1 MMRPATDGADT
12 DPREYKTSIPA
23 VCQGRFVQIRL
34 PIADFR
40 DWWHATRDRDVV
52 RTVWLFWIAL
62 SGVVKK
68 RLKQE
73 AGHTVL
79 RDPTSGGCRSA
90 SQHCYICRSSIAHR
104 DSTLGRRRWSLDE
117 LGRHLASHHGHLSLS
132 MYYRSVLGN
141 MPQNQMD

>member
-1 MMRPATDGADT
+1 MRPATDGADT

-62 SGVVKK
+62 SGGSKEKAQAGGRPHGAARSYLWRLQICVAALLHLPLFHRPSRFYTGKAEVVA
-68 RLKQE
+68 RR
-73 AGHTVL
+73 T
-79 RDPTSGGCRSA
+79 RTSPR
-90 SQHCYICRSSIAHR
+90 
-104 DSTLGRRRWSLDE
+104 
-117 LGRHLASHHGHLSLS
+117 
-132 MYYRSVLGN
+132 
-141 MPQNQMD
+141 